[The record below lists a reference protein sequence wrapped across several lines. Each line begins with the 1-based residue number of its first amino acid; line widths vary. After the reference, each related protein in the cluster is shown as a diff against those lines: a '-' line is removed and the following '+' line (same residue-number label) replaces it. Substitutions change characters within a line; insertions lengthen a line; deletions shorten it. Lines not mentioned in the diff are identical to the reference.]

1 MQHQFYILTME
12 PSIDIR
18 AISPAPDGVT
28 LQHVDERLALAF
40 EDETFVS
47 MLIISINI
55 LSNHAIKLSMYKIN
69 SFHSYREEI
78 S

>member
-1 MQHQFYILTME
+1 ME
-12 PSIDIR
+12 PSINIR

-55 LSNHAIKLSMYKIN
+55 LSNHAIKLSM
-69 SFHSYREEI
+69 
-78 S
+78 

>member
-1 MQHQFYILTME
+1 ME
-12 PSIDIR
+12 PSINIR

-47 MLIISINI
+47 TLIILINI
-55 LSNHAIKLSMYKIN
+55 LSNHAIKACRKST
-69 SFHSYREEI
+69 HSILTGKRSAKRYGDKTHL
-78 S
+78 

>member
-1 MQHQFYILTME
+1 ME
-12 PSIDIR
+12 PSINIR

-47 MLIISINI
+47 MLINLINI
-55 LSNHAIKLSMYKIN
+55 LS
-69 SFHSYREEI
+69 
-78 S
+78 